1 MTLPISTVPD
11 TIAAGFPYQPVDPN
25 LVAIS
30 SGWTELGSFLQ
41 TRAAV
46 DTWWMSC
53 SIVASVDPGIE
64 GEVRL
69 HASEGPVTS
78 TPARIVSHVGPVL
91 LGWTE
96 IQWSADPEPSQ
107 FIRIEGRRL
116 AGTGGG
122 VRVHSARLLLMTSP
136 PAAQQGGPTYPP
148 GYDPGQQAPYPA
160 DYSTPEPYGV

>member
-1 MTLPISTVPD
+1 MTLPVSTVPD
-11 TIAAGFPYQPVDPN
+11 TIAAGFTYQPVDPN

-30 SGWTELGSFLQ
+30 AAWTELGSFFQ
-41 TRAAV
+41 TRTAV

-69 HASEGPVTS
+69 VASEGDVAS
-78 TPARIVSHVGPVL
+78 APARIVSHVGPVL

-107 FIRIEGRRL
+107 FIRLEGRRL
-116 AGTGGG
+116 AGSGGG
-122 VRVHSARLLLMTSP
+122 VRVHSAALLLMTAP
-136 PAAQQGGPTYPP
+136 PQAQRGGPTYPP
-148 GYDPGQQAPYPA
+148 GYDPGQQAPYPTSYLT
-160 DYSTPEPYGV
+160 DPYGG